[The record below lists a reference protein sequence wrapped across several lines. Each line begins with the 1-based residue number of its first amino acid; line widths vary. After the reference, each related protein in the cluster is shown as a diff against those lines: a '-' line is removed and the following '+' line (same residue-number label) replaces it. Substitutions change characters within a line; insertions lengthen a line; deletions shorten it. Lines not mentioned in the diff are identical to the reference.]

1 MDVILWV
8 FLIFFLR
15 VAAIALGTIRML
27 FVIREERLLA
37 PITGFVQA
45 LLLVVAIGK
54 VVQDLTN
61 IPNVL
66 AYCMGFAVG
75 TWAGMV
81 IEKRL
86 ALGYVRIHVISMQEA
101 EGIAARLRR
110 EGYGVTEIE
119 GRGRGGRVGIVEV
132 VARRKDVSTIT
143 DAVTEVDEEAFI
155 TLEEAKGV
163 HRGFIPG

>member
-1 MDVILWV
+1 MEVILWV

-15 VAAIALGTIRML
+15 VGAIALGTVRVL

-81 IEKRL
+81 IEEGL
-86 ALGYVRIHVISMQEA
+86 ALGYVRIHVISMQKA
-101 EGIAARLRR
+101 EGIAARLRK
-110 EGYGVTEIE
+110 EGYGVTEIA

-143 DAVTEVDEEAFI
+143 AAVTKVDEEAFI
-155 TLEEAKGV
+155 TMEEAKGV
-163 HRGFIPG
+163 HRGFIPD